1 MNEAFSTPQLLWLC
15 GLNNKSHGPT
25 LQRPA
30 DPREDC
36 RGEPDY
42 KAVPEE
48 REKKIHLTASEC
60 QNTGLSHT
68 PPDFSGQLFSHL

>member
-25 LQRPA
+25 QQRPA

-48 REKKIHLTASEC
+48 RERKKKFI
-60 QNTGLSHT
+60 
-68 PPDFSGQLFSHL
+68 